1 MTESEQIT
9 HLFLS
14 GADMDPTAIRAA
26 YPGARFV
33 ARSKLIA
40 ASEAL
45 PPAYSSLDGAEI
57 WGILLTTAAQP
68 ASGIAEVMTDDGR
81 RFQASLGFGG
91 LLCGSPDD
99 VLAAARYWEL
109 PPSYITRL
117 RAAVQAL
124 GVAADEEEPRDGN

>member
-1 MTESEQIT
+1 MTDNEQAT

-14 GADMDPTAIRAA
+14 GADMDPTAIRNA

-33 ARSKLIA
+33 ARSRLVA
-40 ASEAL
+40 AGDAL
-45 PPAYSSLDGAEI
+45 PPAYGDLDGSEI
-57 WGILLTTAAQP
+57 WGILLTAPFQP
-68 ASGIAEVMTDDGR
+68 VTGAVDVVTDDGR
-81 RFQASLGFGG
+81 QFQAQLGFGG

-109 PPSYITRL
+109 PPAYITRL